1 MPIQILSK
9 SIDKQRPHARMHVI
23 MPHPLDKDRIGPVR
37 LQHRLQQPLRVIE
50 RHDAIL
56 RPVNEEHRTPNV
68 GREVHVRKSI
78 AGEGAAALEDY
89 SVDGEE
95 GGVED
100 ESADGVAFVGG
111 AGGEVA
117 GGAGAEGSTVE
128 DDGGGGDLED

>member
-1 MPIQILSK
+1 
-9 SIDKQRPHARMHVI
+9 MHII
-23 MPHPLDKDRIGPVR
+23 MSHPLDKHRIGPVR
-37 LQHRLQQPLRVIE
+37 LQHRRQQPLRVIE

-56 RPVNEEHRTPNV
+56 RPVNEQHRTPNV

-78 AGEGAAALEDY
+78 AGEGASTLEDY

-128 DDGGGGDLED
+128 DDGGGGDLEDGGEVGEGG